1 MNLLALLLPTVLL
14 LQPVAPPKFTARLY
28 AAADPVA
35 PGGQTELAIEL
46 NLEKGWHTYHPLILD
61 TGKPTEVEF
70 TAPAGVSFGE
80 LRFPVPEPAEDH
92 ELRYLALSGRF
103 VLLTT
108 LRLAP
113 DVPPGP
119 LTIKADVFALVCK
132 ELCVPAETDA
142 TLTLQVGTATATS
155 RPAAVVELFKE
166 AREAL
171 PAPLEK
177 AKYLE
182 GSSVSVSRDKLTFT
196 EEGAESEPAE
206 VVVKI
211 KVRKGHHIQDRD
223 PGVEG
228 LIPTRLFI
236 EPLDG
241 LKFGEQQWPAAHVRE
256 MPDFGKVREQ
266 NGEFKIRVPLSI
278 IDTEFAAGPVALR
291 LLFVYQCCTDAGTC
305 YPPETAEAVVRF
317 TADTATPRPAE
328 AGPLGTLLPRV
339 TVGTVTPKTAVRVS
353 AATDA
358 AALWWNLLL
367 GFVGGLILNVMP
379 CVFPVISIKIIGFVK
394 QAGEDRGR
402 IFRLGLAFCA
412 GIMVWF
418 WVFGILTGQ
427 GHVPWQNPWV
437 VITLTSIL
445 FLFALNLFGVFEIIL
460 PGAAAGALDEAAGRE
475 GYGGAFL
482 KGLLATL
489 MGTACTAPFFASAA
503 AYAATQ
509 GQTVALLIF
518 TGAGLGMS
526 SPYLLLSAYPGW
538 LRALPK
544 PGPWMITFKQAM
556 GFLLIGTAIWL
567 LLVIADQL
575 DAQGVAWTVGFCTF
589 LAFSAWLVGRI
600 DLNWNTA
607 AKLRTW
613 VSALAVTAG
622 GVWFCFFYMYD
633 VNAGGESKSVAVA
646 AGDVDGVI
654 RLVAASDW
662 NGHIPWQPWQPGL
675 DEELARRGYTVYVD
689 FTATWCITCQTNK
702 ATAVEID
709 ATRNK
714 MEALGIIPLK
724 ADYTK
729 RDPAIRERLL
739 AFGHNSVPLNLIYPA
754 GRPQD
759 VIHLPVILTP
769 GIVAEALEKAGA
781 SRRAVAAEPPDL

>member
-1 MNLLALLLPTVLL
+1 MNLIALLLPTILL
-14 LQPVAPPKFTARLY
+14 LQPAAPPKFTARLY
-28 AAADPVA
+28 AADDPVA
-35 PGGQTELAIEL
+35 PGAQTELAIEL
-46 NLEKGWHTYHPLILD
+46 NIEKGWHTYHPLILD
-61 TGKPTEVEF
+61 TGAPLQVEF
-70 TAPAGVSFGE
+70 TAPAGVTFGE
-80 LRFPVPEPAEDH
+80 LRFPVPDAEEDH
-92 ELRYLALSGRF
+92 ELRYLSLRGRI

-108 LRLAP
+108 LTLAP
-113 DVPPGP
+113 EVPPGP
-119 LTIKADVFALVCK
+119 LTIRADVRALVCK
-132 ELCVPAETDA
+132 ELCVPAEIEA
-142 TLTLQVGTATATS
+142 TLTLRVGTAAATS
-155 RPAAVVELFKE
+155 RPAALIELFKE

-171 PAPLEK
+171 PAPLAK
-177 AKYLE
+177 ANYLE
-182 GSSVSVSRDKLTFT
+182 GSSVSVSREKLTFT
-196 EEGAESEPAE
+196 EEAAEDDPAE
-206 VVVKI
+206 VVVNI

-228 LIPTRLFI
+228 LIATRLFI

-266 NGEFKIRVPLSI
+266 NGEFRIRVPLSI
-278 IDTEFAAGPVALR
+278 IDSEFPAGPVALR
-291 LLFVYQCCTDAGTC
+291 VLFVYQCCTDAGTC

-317 TADTATPRPAE
+317 TADTPTPRAAA
-328 AGPLGTLLPRV
+328 AGPLGTLWPSV
-339 TVGTVTPKTAVRVS
+339 IVGAVTPKTAVIVS
-353 AATDA
+353 PATGA

-379 CVFPVISIKIIGFVK
+379 CVFPVISLKIIGFVK

-418 WVFGILTGQ
+418 WVFGLLTGQ

-437 VITLTSIL
+437 VITLTAIL

-460 PGAAAGALDEAAGRE
+460 PGSAAGVLDEAAGRE
-475 GYGGAFL
+475 GYTGAFL

-509 GQTVALLIF
+509 GPTVALLIF

-526 SPYLLLSAYPGW
+526 SPYLLLSAYPRW

-544 PGPWMITFKQAM
+544 PGPWMVTFKQAM
-556 GFLLIGTAIWL
+556 GFVLVGTAIWL
-567 LLVIADQL
+567 LLVIADLL
-575 DAQGVAWTVGFCTF
+575 DARGVVWTVGFCTF
-589 LAFSAWLVGRI
+589 LAVSAWLVGRI
-600 DLNWNTA
+600 DLNWTTA
-607 AKLRTW
+607 AKLRAW
-613 VSALAVTAG
+613 VLALAVTAAG
-622 GVWFCFFYMYD
+622 GWFCFFYMYD
-633 VNAGGESKSVAVA
+633 VNAGGERKPPALA

-654 RLVAASDW
+654 RTVAAADW
-662 NGHIPWQPWQPGL
+662 NGHIPWQAWQPGL

-689 FTATWCITCQTNK
+689 FTATWCVTCQTNK
-702 ATAVEID
+702 ATVLEID
-709 ATRNK
+709 SMRARMKT
-714 MEALGIIPLK
+714 LGVIPLK

-729 RDPAIRERLL
+729 RDATIRERLL
-739 AFGHNSVPLNLIYPA
+739 AFGHNSVPLNLVYPA
-754 GRPQD
+754 GRPED

-769 GIVAEALEKAGA
+769 GVVTDALEKAGA
-781 SRRAVAAEPPDL
+781 SRHAVAAGPL